1 MALSQA
7 MMDVLLH
14 ERQEAEW
21 LTVVVAAAVASM
33 RQSNAGLVKEGT
45 APLAKHNDDVQ
56 WHTFAGGA
64 ITDSLQRAWNRNQA
78 RLHSRTQREVGPN

>member
-1 MALSQA
+1 MVLSQA

-33 RQSNAGLVKEGT
+33 RESNAGLVKGRT
-45 APLAKHNDDVQ
+45 APLLALK
-56 WHTFAGGA
+56 
-64 ITDSLQRAWNRNQA
+64 
-78 RLHSRTQREVGPN
+78 